1 MFLVIFLAVKEL
13 IAELETQKLSSDTIK
28 EVMETTT
35 YDINFLQSEV
45 VIIAP
50 RPKLERI
57 PVVNPKPFSSYNQKD
72 VEILQA
78 AFKKVSGPATIRN
91 LVAEYKASQSSKK
104 GKTRINV
111 LHEFMSTEET
121 YVTSLKKAVTF
132 WLRPLQAE
140 VKKRTPIISEHDI
153 NVVFSTVETIIQIND
168 TLLAKIQ
175 QRLSKFP
182 SETKFGDIFISS
194 AQTLKLYV
202 EYVNKF
208 DLSMSTY
215 AELLKNNV
223 RFAEFLNNAKTT
235 AQSNLDLA
243 SILIMPVQ
251 RIPRY
256 ELLLRELIKCTNEM
270 HTDWSNLQ
278 KAQKEIQSINQY
290 INTQKLKQDTNRKL
304 LLAEEKIISNIPLA
318 LVVPHRL
325 YIHDGKVDFL
335 HKMKRV
341 TGHLYLMN
349 DVVIITKYSTT
360 TPVTHNYINMFS
372 LHTVTFREVGGD
384 NFSLLIKTED
394 KMELFD
400 FWCQPHEL
408 AKWTKE
414 FNEAI
419 NTYSLKKILD
429 ISGEIKKDFI
439 ILDAKY
445 GVINKIDQCKD
456 VTDEI
461 LNIVKL
467 QGGDQLILKAETK
480 SIIFG
485 NPSPKAKKQLQITA
499 QVKGKIKVRAFHD
512 MDAVNVNASTF

>member
-1 MFLVIFLAVKEL
+1 
-13 IAELETQKLSSDTIK
+13 
-28 EVMETTT
+28 
-35 YDINFLQSEV
+35 
-45 VIIAP
+45 
-50 RPKLERI
+50 
-57 PVVNPKPFSSYNQKD
+57 
-72 VEILQA
+72 
-78 AFKKVSGPATIRN
+78 
-91 LVAEYKASQSSKK
+91 
-104 GKTRINV
+104 
-111 LHEFMSTEET
+111 
-121 YVTSLKKAVTF
+121 
-132 WLRPLQAE
+132 
-140 VKKRTPIISEHDI
+140 
-153 NVVFSTVETIIQIND
+153 
-168 TLLAKIQ
+168 
-175 QRLSKFP
+175 
-182 SETKFGDIFISS
+182 
-194 AQTLKLYV
+194 
-202 EYVNKF
+202 
-208 DLSMSTY
+208 MSTY
-215 AELLKNNV
+215 AELLKNNL

-290 INTQKLKQDTNRKL
+290 INAQKLKQDTNRKL
-304 LLAEEKIISNIPLA
+304 LLAEEKIVSNIPLC

-335 HKMKRV
+335 HQMKRV

-360 TPVTHNYINMFS
+360 TIVTHNYINMYS

-419 NTYSLKKILD
+419 NTCSLKKILD
-429 ISGEIKKDFI
+429 ISGESKKDFI
-439 ILDAKY
+439 IMDAKY
-445 GVINKIDQCKD
+445 GVVNKLDQCKD

-461 LNIVKL
+461 LNFRL
-467 QGGDQLILKAETK
+467 
-480 SIIFG
+480 
-485 NPSPKAKKQLQITA
+485 
-499 QVKGKIKVRAFHD
+499 
-512 MDAVNVNASTF
+512 